1 MNKCHFCFAKPC
13 TSTSASISPVAPG
26 EAVVRNG
33 MPPPVCVCVFMATA
47 QGDPIRFIIV
57 PSVQNQLHTAVMFP
71 ARRRIGFWLV
81 QIGDKRVFA
90 ARNDLP

>member
-1 MNKCHFCFAKPC
+1 M
-13 TSTSASISPVAPG
+13 APG
-26 EAVVRNG
+26 EAVMRNG
-33 MPPPVCVCVFMATA
+33 MPPPRVCVCVFMATA

>member
-1 MNKCHFCFAKPC
+1 
-13 TSTSASISPVAPG
+13 
-26 EAVVRNG
+26 
-33 MPPPVCVCVFMATA
+33 MATA

-57 PSVQNQLHTAVMFP
+57 PSVQNQLHIAVMFP

-90 ARNDLP
+90 ARIDLP

>member
-1 MNKCHFCFAKPC
+1 MHVH
-13 TSTSASISPVAPG
+13 SASISPVAPG

-33 MPPPVCVCVFMATA
+33 IAPPPRCVCVCVFMATA

-81 QIGDKRVFA
+81 QIGDKRMFA

>member
-1 MNKCHFCFAKPC
+1 MHVH
-13 TSTSASISPVAPG
+13 SASISPVAPG

-33 MPPPVCVCVFMATA
+33 IAPPPQVCVCVCACVFMATA

-57 PSVQNQLHTAVMFP
+57 PSVQNQLHIAVMFP

-90 ARNDLP
+90 ARIDLP

>member
-1 MNKCHFCFAKPC
+1 MHVH
-13 TSTSASISPVAPG
+13 SASISPVAPG

-33 MPPPVCVCVFMATA
+33 IAPPPLPPGVCVCVFMATA

-57 PSVQNQLHTAVMFP
+57 PSVQNRLHTAVMFP